1 MRRAE
6 KKVDVGSGRL
16 WDPVHPSPALPALPA
31 LSRNPRGTGVWLESS
46 HCFEDPV
53 D

>member
-16 WDPVHPSPALPALPA
+16 WDPVHPSPALPAL
-31 LSRNPRGTGVWLESS
+31 SRNPRGTGVWLDSS
-46 HCFEDPV
+46 HRFEDPV